1 MLTPKM
7 YADEVGVPYPT
18 VMSWLQADLIPGV
31 EKQELPNGKHYY
43 IVPAD
48 APRPETRRGPK
59 PKKVEGE
66 PSTATSAPDDG
77 APGSAIGEEMIV
89 KRVGKKATKR
99 AK

>member
-43 IVPAD
+43 IVPSG
-48 APRPETRRGPK
+48 APKPETRRGPK
-59 PKKVEGE
+59 KKTDGQAAA
-66 PSTATSAPDDG
+66 SSATSATAVESP
-77 APGSAIGEEMIV
+77 AKPA
-89 KRVGKKATKR
+89 KKARK
-99 AK
+99 KGSDQ